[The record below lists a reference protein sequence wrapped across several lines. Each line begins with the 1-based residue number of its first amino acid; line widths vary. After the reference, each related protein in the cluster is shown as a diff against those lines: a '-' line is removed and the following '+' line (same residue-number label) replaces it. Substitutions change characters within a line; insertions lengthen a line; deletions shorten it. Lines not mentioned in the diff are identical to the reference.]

1 MLQKKICMV
10 GMFGTGKTC
19 LVQRYVHSLFSVK
32 YLTTVGVKIDRRE
45 VQASGQPVMLML
57 WDLEG
62 RDEVRNINPSYL
74 KGAHGVLYVVD
85 GTRRDTFDKL
95 FEIRDLVT
103 DTIGA
108 VPSVVAL
115 NKSDLTDQWQLA
127 PADDKRLATEGLFA
141 LRTSAKSGDGVEAAF
156 QRLADATVATTG
168 APR

>member
-10 GMFGTGKTC
+10 GMYGTGKTC

-74 KGAHGVLYVVD
+74 KGAHGILYVVD

-103 DTIGA
+103 KTVGA

-127 PADDKRLATEGLFA
+127 NRLATEGLFA
-141 LRTSAKSGDGVEAAF
+141 LRTSAKSGANVEAAF
-156 QRLADATVATTG
+156 QHLADATIAPTG